1 MPANSPFRT
10 IQQKR
15 VVVTGLGAVTP
26 LGLNVEESWQKAIKG
41 ISGIS
46 NITNFDTS
54 QFDSKIAGEVKNF
67 DPDSIIEKKDQ
78 KKMDRFIQLSLA
90 CTQQA
95 LSDSEIEFDDDLKT
109 RTGTIIG
116 VGMGGLPVIELQ
128 AKTYLEK
135 GPRRLS
141 PFFIPAVL
149 TNLAAGQTS
158 IRYGF
163 SNVNYTVTSA
173 CASGSHSIGEAAN
186 YIRNGICDVMI
197 AGGSE
202 SAISELGVGGFAAMK
217 ALSTRNDEPQKAS
230 RPWDK
235 DRDGFVIA
243 EGAAT
248 LVLEEYERA
257 KARGAKIYCELTGY
271 GVSSDAYH
279 MTSPSVGG
287 EGAARAMNMALADAN
302 LNSDDIGYINAH
314 GTSTPAG
321 DLVETEA
328 IKKVFLK
335 NAKSLWVSSTKS
347 MTGHTLGAA
356 GAIESVFSILSL
368 HTGVVPPTINL
379 ENPSEGCD
387 LDYVPHQAREK
398 QILHVLNNSFGFG
411 GTNSCL
417 IFSKLT

>member
-67 DPDSIIEKKDQ
+67 DPDSIIKKKDQ

-141 PFFIPAVL
+141 PFFIPAV
-149 TNLAAGQTS
+149 
-158 IRYGF
+158 
-163 SNVNYTVTSA
+163 
-173 CASGSHSIGEAAN
+173 
-186 YIRNGICDVMI
+186 
-197 AGGSE
+197 
-202 SAISELGVGGFAAMK
+202 
-217 ALSTRNDEPQKAS
+217 
-230 RPWDK
+230 
-235 DRDGFVIA
+235 
-243 EGAAT
+243 
-248 LVLEEYERA
+248 
-257 KARGAKIYCELTGY
+257 
-271 GVSSDAYH
+271 
-279 MTSPSVGG
+279 
-287 EGAARAMNMALADAN
+287 
-302 LNSDDIGYINAH
+302 
-314 GTSTPAG
+314 
-321 DLVETEA
+321 
-328 IKKVFLK
+328 
-335 NAKSLWVSSTKS
+335 
-347 MTGHTLGAA
+347 
-356 GAIESVFSILSL
+356 
-368 HTGVVPPTINL
+368 
-379 ENPSEGCD
+379 
-387 LDYVPHQAREK
+387 
-398 QILHVLNNSFGFG
+398 
-411 GTNSCL
+411 
-417 IFSKLT
+417 